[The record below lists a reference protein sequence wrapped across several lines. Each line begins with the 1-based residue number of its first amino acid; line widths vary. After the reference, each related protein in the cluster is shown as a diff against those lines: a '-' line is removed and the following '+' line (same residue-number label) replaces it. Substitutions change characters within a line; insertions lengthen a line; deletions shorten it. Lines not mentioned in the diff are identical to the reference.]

1 MDTLVFFSPAKDSTK
16 IGSFDDIVH
25 GSKRIRIIYHAENP
39 SPVQK
44 FIFPIKIKKLTKNA
58 WFFQNDFSAKYKGKK
73 IYRDGFDL
81 ALYHLPKIFSLA
93 ANEKPIVVLTS
104 SITHIYLLKPLI
116 MKNKNITFLTHSS
129 LKDEFSEKLL
139 DEYGIGGGCHDSI
152 DFSGKA
158 TLIMPG
164 GESLQKHAADTI
176 INLSKSP
183 IPWQCTQ
190 PDKVIYKVPGVF
202 KNVKH
207 IFRNAPALETALSFL
222 GMDFSCAK
230 PISVN
235 FNKQK
240 V

>member
-1 MDTLVFFSPAKDSTK
+1 MDTLIFFSPAKDKTK
-16 IGSFDDIVH
+16 VGHYDDIIH
-25 GSKRIRIIYHAENP
+25 NGKKIRIIYHADNP
-39 SPVQK
+39 TPLQK
-44 FIFPIKIKKLTKNA
+44 LIFSLKIRKLTKNA
-58 WFFQNDFSAKYKGKK
+58 CFFQNNFSSKYKGKK
-73 IYRDGFDL
+73 IYHDGAEL
-81 ALYHLPKIFSLA
+81 ALYHLPQIFSLT
-93 ANEKPIVVLTS
+93 ANGKPIVVLTS

-139 DEYGIGGGCHDSI
+139 DEYGIGNGCQDSL

-164 GESLQKHAADTI
+164 GELFQKQTADAI
-176 INLSKSP
+176 INLSKGP
-183 IPWQCTQ
+183 IPWQCTE
-190 PDKVIYKVPGVF
+190 PDKVIYKVPGIF

-207 IFRNAPALETALSFL
+207 IFRNAPALETALCFL